1 MILGGFKT
9 MADGASMQAAIGIIG
24 GSGVSGFEGL
34 EEVEEREVETPFGDP
49 SDVLVG
55 GKYEGRQIWFLSR
68 HGQGHTILPTEVN
81 HRANFWAL
89 RSLGVRWVICATAVG
104 SLKEKYPPR
113 AVVLP
118 DQYFD
123 RTSQRADHTFFGEG
137 IVAHVGFAEPI
148 SVGLRSILAEA
159 GRAEGANLHDGG
171 TYVCMDGPA
180 FSTKAESHYYRHFG
194 FDIIGM
200 TNLPEA
206 KLARE
211 AEIALATLGM
221 VTDYDCWREGEEAV
235 EASSVVEH
243 LAANAEMSA
252 RIIKRAIGMIPV
264 EPNWP
269 EHQSLEA
276 AIFSRKSAWP
286 ASTIEKLAP
295 ILGDRIS

>member
-1 MILGGFKT
+1 MVRL
-9 MADGASMQAAIGIIG
+9 MRAAIGIIG

-34 EEVEEREVETPFGDP
+34 EEVEERRIETPFGAP
-49 SDVLVG
+49 SDRLVG
-55 GKYEGRQIWFLSR
+55 GEYEGRQVWFLSR
-68 HGQGHTILPTEVN
+68 HGPGHTIMPTEVN

-104 SLKEKYPPR
+104 SLKEAYAPQ

-148 SVGLRSILAEA
+148 SQGLRRILAEA
-159 GRAEGANLHDGG
+159 GRAEGADLYDGG

-211 AEIALATLGM
+211 AEMALATLGM

-235 EASSVVEH
+235 EASAVARH
-243 LAANAEMSA
+243 LVANAAMSTK
-252 RIIKRAIGMIPV
+252 IIKRAIGMIPIKAD
-264 EPNWP
+264 WP
-269 EHQSLEA
+269 EHRALDA
-276 AIFSRKSAWP
+276 AIFSARSAWP
-286 ASTIEKLAP
+286 EATIQKLAP
-295 ILGDRIS
+295 ILDGREKASN

>member
-1 MILGGFKT
+1 MT
-9 MADGASMQAAIGIIG
+9 DGAAMQAAIGIIG

-34 EEVEEREVETPFGDP
+34 EEVERRKVETPFGEP
-49 SDVLVG
+49 SDELVG
-55 GKYEGRQIWFLSR
+55 GKYEGRQVWFLSR
-68 HGQGHTILPTEVN
+68 HGQDHSILPTEVN

-104 SLKEKYPPR
+104 SLKEECPPR
-113 AVVLP
+113 SVVLP

-137 IVAHVGFAEPI
+137 IVAHIGFAEPI
-148 SVGLRSILAEA
+148 SAGLRAILAEA
-159 GRAEGANLHDGG
+159 GRAEGADLFDGG

-211 AEIALATLGM
+211 AEMALATLGM

-235 EASSVVEH
+235 ETSAVVAH
-243 LAANAEMSA
+243 LVANAELSA
-252 RIIKRAIGMIPV
+252 RIIKRAIAMIPT
-264 EPNWP
+264 EPGWP
-269 EHQSLEA
+269 EHRALDA
-276 AIFSRKSAWP
+276 AIFTPRSSWP
-286 ASTIEKLAP
+286 AATVEKLAP
-295 ILGDRIS
+295 ILGDRC

>member
-1 MILGGFKT
+1 MT
-9 MADGASMQAAIGIIG
+9 DGAAMQAAIGIIG

-34 EEVEEREVETPFGDP
+34 EEVERRKVETPFGEP
-49 SDVLVG
+49 SDELVG
-55 GKYEGRQIWFLSR
+55 GKYEGRQVWFLSR
-68 HGQGHTILPTEVN
+68 HGQDHSILPTEVN

-104 SLKEKYPPR
+104 SLKEEYPPR
-113 AVVLP
+113 SVVLP

-137 IVAHVGFAEPI
+137 IVAHIGFAEPI
-148 SVGLRSILAEA
+148 SAGLRAILAEA
-159 GRAEGANLHDGG
+159 GRAEGADLFDGG
-171 TYVCMDGPA
+171 TYVCMDGPV

-211 AEIALATLGM
+211 AEMALATLGM

-235 EASSVVEH
+235 ETSAVVAH
-243 LAANAEMSA
+243 LVANAELSA
-252 RIIKRAIGMIPV
+252 RIIKRAIAMIPT
-264 EPNWP
+264 EPGWP
-269 EHQSLEA
+269 EHRALDA
-276 AIFSRKSAWP
+276 AIFTPRSSWP
-286 ASTIEKLAP
+286 AATVGKLAP
-295 ILGDRIS
+295 ILGDRC